1 MTNMAV
7 LWVTTLTAVVPL
19 AFGTAAVR
27 AQAVSGTSSAGLFY
41 EISGSGE
48 PVVLIHAFSVDRRM
62 WQPQVAALEDR
73 FRLVRYDLRGHGKSA
88 APSGPYTSYD
98 DLRSVLDSQ
107 GIERASLVGLS
118 AGAEVAVDFALVYPR
133 RVARLVLAAPGWGG
147 YVTPPLPWAAP
158 VFQAAAAGDPEGA
171 AKLWAETP
179 IMAMRKNLSAA
190 STVTSLVTSNSRLWT
205 YRRSEQRLSPPAIKR
220 LSEIQCSVL
229 VIVGDQDLAHIKEI
243 ADLIVQG
250 VARGKRVTIPGAGHI
265 VNLDAPEAFN
275 EALEAFLGK

>member
-1 MTNMAV
+1 VITAV
-7 LWVTTLTAVVPL
+7 LVLAVE
-19 AFGTAAVR
+19 TAAVR
-27 AQAVSGTSSAGLFY
+27 VQPVSGTSPAGLFY
-41 EISGSGE
+41 EVSGSGE
-48 PVVLIHAFSVDRRM
+48 PLVLIHAFSLDRRM
-62 WQPQVAALEDR
+62 WEPQVTALQDR
-73 FRLVRYDLRGHGKSA
+73 FRLIRYDLRGHGESA

-118 AGAEVAVDFALVYPR
+118 AGAEVAVDFALVYPQ
-133 RVARLVLAAPGWGG
+133 RVARLVLAAPGLGG

-205 YRRSEQRLSPPAIKR
+205 YRRSEQRLSPPAIRR